1 MASASRKRSWK
12 NANVQAGDYWKK
24 SKRMAALEPN
34 HPSVSSYM
42 YFGVNTIFR
51 QVWQE
56 ILQTNLTFDN
66 MKSIARKHLHYLA
79 TAILHC
85 LLAHRLTLAKDMISV
100 LCKKFDTV
108 PELVWKTG
116 MEVLDDNNPYYAM
129 RCTRFHKAV
138 GDLLQYYFPSE
149 LVIDSVSYYVRKQR
163 LNEAESL
170 IISKVNV
177 SPYMKEPLL
186 LAQAGYFQYIQWKKQ
201 VANQNNDEVD
211 NSDSDETRDLTH
223 EARIAIDHLKGLV
236 ETEGVWDV
244 HIAICAELLAYFN
257 DKKSAK
263 KLLKKYLQC
272 QPTNTN
278 AYRYLYYFRKRY
290 YPKEVV
296 KIRKVLAELAKFN
309 PCDIMCLDIINYSN
323 FKVKSSIKETLSI
336 LFDHLDY
343 HSCALNIQPWKLL
356 TTFLTKVDLRC
367 DECLNLI
374 WEERKLWW
382 PEYHF
387 SEDSLDKIATPSKD
401 PAKEETNFHV
411 IAYKAAVAIWILGS
425 DNKYT
430 ARVYS
435 IMKLR
440 NLKELSCMLEKCLVL
455 HREDN

>member
-138 GDLLQYYFPSE
+138 GDLLQYYF
-149 LVIDSVSYYVRKQR
+149 VRFGH
-163 LNEAESL
+163 NFAFT
-170 IISKVNV
+170 
-177 SPYMKEPLL
+177 Y
-186 LAQAGYFQYIQWKKQ
+186 
-201 VANQNNDEVD
+201 NDEVD